1 MKVLFAVSNEEISE
15 SIVKRYQKEYKEI
28 ISYKNVYYF
37 NAILKELQK
46 DKNYD
51 RIVISEELE
60 AFTNTQY
67 DQIDK
72 FIFDKLDSISDEAS
86 NLKGE
91 DIPIILICSDRREK
105 SEEMLVKLFGI
116 GIYNALLGNDRS
128 VDNVC
133 KLLNK
138 RIIKKCEEILDTES
152 EDIKKI
158 QRNITIKEDSEKYN
172 LDIHIN
178 KKHDKLFKELLS
190 DKKEAVKFI
199 NHYLHLNLL
208 DDEIEKYE
216 KEFRTEEFRNI
227 EADVVYKVKNK
238 NVFILIE
245 HQSSLDL
252 KMAYRILRYKNAIIE
267 SAINKRRLKEKNY
280 KIPKVIPIVLYTGK
294 RKWQKLSIEDIEEK
308 IEGYE
313 EIKPGY
319 DLVDTNEFTKQ
330 QLLED
335 NLITSK
341 AMLIE
346 KSQNKEELY
355 QNIEDIIS
363 CKNKMEDF
371 EYAQLEKIVKYELM
385 GTEDKEIISKFIEKI
400 KNREESE
407 NIMMNAARIINKE
420 IRKQRREGR
429 EEGREEGMIFVAKKL
444 KGKMHIK
451 DISQITGL
459 SEKEIE
465 KL

>member
-1 MKVLFAVSNEEISE
+1 MKEEKMYVPSGLKTVDGKDIMCYTG
-15 SIVKRYQKEYKEI
+15 VFYLKNKEK
-28 ISYKNVYYF
+28 
-37 NAILKELQK
+37 
-46 DKNYD
+46 
-51 RIVISEELE
+51 
-60 AFTNTQY
+60 
-67 DQIDK
+67 IDK
-72 FIFDKLDSISDEAS
+72 
-86 NLKGE
+86 
-91 DIPIILICSDRREK
+91 
-105 SEEMLVKLFGI
+105 ML
-116 GIYNALLGNDRS
+116 
-128 VDNVC
+128 
-133 KLLNK
+133 
-138 RIIKKCEEILDTES
+138 KKCEEILREEEQKS
-152 EDIKKI
+152 KEFKGKNE
-158 QRNITIKEDSEKYN
+158 NIIREETEKYY
-172 LDIHIN
+172 IN
-178 KKHDKLFKELLS
+178 QKHDKMFKEMLS
-190 DKKEAVKFI
+190 DKKSTVDFI
-199 NHYLHLNLL
+199 NSFLHLNLVE
-208 DDEIEKYE
+208 DDIEKYE
-216 KEFRTEEFRNI
+216 KEFRTSEFSNV

-267 SAINKRRLKEKNY
+267 SAINKRKLKEKNY

-313 EIKPGY
+313 EIKLGY

-371 EYAQLEKIVKYELM
+371 EYEQLEKIVKYELM